1 MPSQEMDVIRKDKG
15 RNAARASAPR
25 RIMSAMAL
33 GAGLGLLAVASGA
46 SASGL
51 DCDEGLKQA
60 FKPDAQTTVV
70 EVRPV
75 AAGEALGRSFDGRS
89 IAASAPLCL
98 VKLNVGPGHAGP
110 ADAPST
116 AAGIGIEI
124 WLPAKARWNNRI
136 HALGGGGWQGGAAG
150 VAGKIA
156 DPAAGDIAANEGA
169 VTSTTDTGHT
179 VGNGSF
185 AMTPDGQINTT
196 LWTDFAV
203 RAVHEQAV
211 KTKALT
217 SAYYGRA
224 AQKAYWDG
232 GSTGGRQGLRLAQ
245 EHPDDFDGIVALYP
259 AINWTRFITA
269 ELYPQVVY
277 QRDLNGAPLST
288 AQLDL
293 VSRAAIA
300 ACDSVG
306 GVHLGY
312 IPDPARCAYDPT
324 KDAAVL
330 CDPAKP
336 QGAVCLT
343 PVQALAVNKIWYGP
357 TRDGSVPDPAVDN
370 GWPKAWPKTAFGA
383 GAHRWFGP
391 SRGTTL
397 YTPWFRGLAHPDGP
411 FPIATDVVAL
421 ELEDATFAEPSF
433 VNAKANGQSRWK
445 TLGYGQLSDALDRG
459 VALQDKFGRIN
470 SDNPD
475 LSAFKRRGGK
485 LMTWHATADEL
496 IPAQGTVNYYN
507 RVIAGAG
514 GLAQVQDFYRLYL
527 VPGLGHGSPNGSANP
542 DALVP
547 NFTPTQMYQLLTAWV
562 EKGEA
567 PQSVA
572 LSVNRGDQTAGGL
585 ICPYPAASQYVS
597 GDPRQAASYRC
608 AAQ

>member
-1 MPSQEMDVIRKDKG
+1 
-15 RNAARASAPR
+15 
-25 RIMSAMAL
+25 
-33 GAGLGLLAVASGA
+33 
-46 SASGL
+46 
-51 DCDEGLKQA
+51 
-60 FKPDAQTTVV
+60 
-70 EVRPV
+70 
-75 AAGEALGRSFDGRS
+75 
-89 IAASAPLCL
+89 
-98 VKLNVGPGHAGP
+98 
-110 ADAPST
+110 
-116 AAGIGIEI
+116 
-124 WLPAKARWNNRI
+124 
-136 HALGGGGWQGGAAG
+136 
-150 VAGKIA
+150 
-156 DPAAGDIAANEGA
+156 
-169 VTSTTDTGHT
+169 
-179 VGNGSF
+179 
-185 AMTPDGQINTT
+185 MTPEGEINTA
-196 LWTDFAV
+196 LWTDFAI

-245 EHPDDFDGIVALYP
+245 EHPEDFDGIVALYP

-277 QRDLNGAPLST
+277 QRDLNGKPLSI

-293 VSRAAIA
+293 VSRSAIA

-324 KDAAVL
+324 KDQAVL
-330 CDPAKP
+330 CDPAKS
-336 QGAVCLT
+336 QEAVCLT
-343 PVQALAVNKIWYGP
+343 PAQALAVNKIWYGP
-357 TRDGSVPDPAVDN
+357 TRDGSVPDPAIDN
-370 GWPKAWPKTAFGA
+370 GWPKSWPKTAFGQ
-383 GAHRWFGP
+383 GSHRWFGP

-421 ELEDATFAEPSF
+421 ELEDATYAEPSF
-433 VNAKANGQSRWK
+433 VNAKASGQSRWK
-445 TLGYGQLSDALDRG
+445 SLDYRQLSDALDRG

-475 LSAFKRRGGK
+475 LSAFKRAGGK
-485 LMTWHATADEL
+485 LLTWHATADEL

-514 GLAQVQDFYRLYL
+514 GLSQVQDFYRLYL

-542 DALVP
+542 EALVP
-547 NFTPTQMYQLLTAWV
+547 NFTPTQMYTMLTTWV

-567 PQSVA
+567 PQAVT
-572 LSVNRGDQTAGGL
+572 LSATRGDQTVGGL
-585 ICPYPAASQYVS
+585 ICPYPAASRYVS
-597 GDPRQAASYRC
+597 GDARQAASYRC
-608 AAQ
+608 EAP